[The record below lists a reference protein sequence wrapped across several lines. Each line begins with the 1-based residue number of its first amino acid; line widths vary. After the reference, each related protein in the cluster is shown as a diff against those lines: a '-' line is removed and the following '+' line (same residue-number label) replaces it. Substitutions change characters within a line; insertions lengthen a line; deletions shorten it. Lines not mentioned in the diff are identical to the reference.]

1 MYVYLSYRKF
11 DYNAKKESVSR
22 INSTNFLNLLFV
34 VCVRDL
40 ETRAKSNLFY

>member
-1 MYVYLSYRKF
+1 MYVYLSYRKL

-22 INSTNFLNLLFV
+22 INSTFLNLLFV